1 MTRLLIAPLL
11 VLVVVLSA
19 AALPPRPAARSTLE
33 LPATPYRY
41 ANVELPAHFSQ
52 PGGKTTTPR
61 PTTR

>member
-1 MTRLLIAPLL
+1 MTRIFIAPLL

-19 AALPPRPAARSTLE
+19 AALPPRPAARSTLK

-41 ANVELPAHFSQ
+41 ANVELPAHFAQ
-52 PGGKTTTPR
+52 PGRTTPR